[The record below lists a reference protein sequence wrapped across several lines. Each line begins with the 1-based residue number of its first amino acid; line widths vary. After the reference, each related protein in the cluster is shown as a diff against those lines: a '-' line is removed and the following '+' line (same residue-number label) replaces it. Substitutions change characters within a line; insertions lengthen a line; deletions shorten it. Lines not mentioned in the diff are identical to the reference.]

1 MARHPDRRLF
11 VEARH
16 GPIWTTVTV
25 LSPDRAERA
34 AAIAEDALRY
44 PAFTAVRI
52 TLETWDQQGKVIRR
66 PIFHHAKPMA
76 QAAPSRSSP
85 WRRLAPVGWTG
96 ALALAA
102 WAIVGIGDSAT
113 ASFPRAD
120 DAPPTR
126 HQAVLSIDLPPPL
139 PPPAPPPAEA
149 AAPPPEITP
158 LSAEPESARPRP
170 TVRAKPEPVARPR
183 PAVAEKPA
191 KAPPPPS
198 PITVVRSEAPAVPS
212 AVAFPQPAPPAA
224 SGELVTAAP
233 VATWLDGK
241 ANPFDPD
248 RIAFSAA
255 PLPPEAVRAPALP
268 PPVPVADP
276 APPPEAPKAEV
287 PARRAVQPPLQGVSL
302 VLAENLALD
311 RPRVAGES
319 RCRSKKAWQ
328 GVYCLEA
335 AEWTGAAKPLFAA
348 RTALHPGSTAVVRYD
363 EGRASRYHV
372 QFRNLDFDAVLAY
385 FESRFGPPTEIPAPR
400 TAWLGRERKP
410 NDTYRWISLGSPDT
424 VLEIRR
430 YDDVS
435 GTFPDRAHGV
445 IELARAGSAP
455 IFRELSSLDLVRIF
469 VVAAQ

>member
-1 MARHPDRRLF
+1 MARHPDRRLL

-52 TLETWDQQGKVIRR
+52 TLETWDPQGKLTRR

-76 QAAPSRSSP
+76 QAAPSRFSP
-85 WRRLAPVGWTG
+85 GRRLAPVGWTG

-113 ASFPRAD
+113 ASFPRKD

-149 AAPPPEITP
+149 AAPPPEIP
-158 LSAEPESARPRP
+158 DSAAEPEPAPPRP
-170 TVRAKPEPVARPR
+170 TVKAKPEPVAKLR
-183 PAVAEKPA
+183 PALAEKPA
-191 KAPPPPS
+191 KAPSLPPMVM
-198 PITVVRSEAPAVPS
+198 VVRDAALPPAAAPAPEPPAS
-212 AVAFPQPAPPAA
+212 PEEFLQPAPI
-224 SGELVTAAP
+224 
-233 VATWLDGK
+233 ATWLDGK

-248 RIAFSAA
+248 RIAFSTA
-255 PLPPEAVRAPALP
+255 PLPPEAVRAPSLP
-268 PPVPVADP
+268 SPVPVAEEP
-276 APPPEAPKAEV
+276 LPPEEPKAEI
-287 PARRAVQPPLQGVSL
+287 PARRATQPPLQGVSL
-302 VLAENLALD
+302 TLAENLALD
-311 RPRVAGES
+311 RPRVAGDS

-328 GVYCLEA
+328 GVYCLES
-335 AEWTGAAKPLFAA
+335 AEWTGAAKPLFAT
-348 RTALHPGSTAVVRYD
+348 RTALHPGSMAVVRYD

-372 QFRNLDFDAVLAY
+372 QFRNLDFDAVLAH
-385 FESRFGPPTEIPAPR
+385 FESRFGPPTEIPVPR
-400 TAWLGRERKP
+400 MAWLGRERKP

-430 YDDVS
+430 YDDAS
-435 GTFPDRAHGV
+435 GTFPDRSHGV

-469 VVAAQ
+469 VAAAQ